1 MSRRVHT
8 RSREETAQLQHE
20 AEHTSPSQRHSVFVY
35 LAVLVLVAF
44 FLLLLAYLQQQ
55 RNNKAAIDSLQ
66 QSHSAVE
73 SLENLIEERD
83 QLKDQLSQ
91 LEDKL
96 AQAEKERDQA
106 QADGQSI
113 SKTAEN
119 YKSQRDALQIL
130 NQIRYLYNH
139 NRYQEAR
146 GLIAAQPDLEDQ
158 LSAFSAALSDEAR
171 EVYDPLDSYQKLKS
185 WLRVE

>member
-1 MSRRVHT
+1 MG
-8 RSREETAQLQHE
+8 RESGNLQHQ
-20 AEHTSPSQRHSVFVY
+20 AEHTRVNRRINVMGY
-35 LAVLVLVAF
+35 LAVLFVVA
-44 FLLLLAYLQQQ
+44 FLLLGFAYLQQQ

-146 GLIAAQPDLEDQ
+146 DLIAAQPDLEDQ

-171 EVYDPLDSYQKLKS
+171 EVYDPLESYQKLKS